1 MKLANVESK
10 LTSAQGE
17 NHSLKEELSQLQSES
32 KALSEK
38 EEELKSRVEELE
50 GELREAR
57 TTMETSQF
65 SNNAYSM
72 YCVIYSNVLF
82 HFILGVD
89 MAVREKQQENSEA
102 MEEMEKLLSVAR
114 REHGKAVVQL
124 QQLQRQLG
132 RDRDRAMEA
141 MKLNQ
146 TRLEQQLEA
155 CRKKLEASQVE
166 RNLLLVSREKLYITV
181 LHSFFTILNNIMSL
195 LVQTAVRHEGLGVAM
210 KQRTSP
216 RRRVLSDNSDR
227 EEENVADSVQ
237 SEGSQNC
244 NGHSQSREESHSP
257 TSMPSQTA
265 PPSTSQ
271 TEGMCIYVDLSL
283 WDKK

>member
-38 EEELKSRVEELE
+38 EEELKLRVEELE

-166 RNLLLVSREKLYITV
+166 RNLLLVSREKLHITV
-181 LHSFFTILNNIMSL
+181 LNYSDSFFTILNNIISL
-195 LVQTAVRHEGLGVAM
+195 LV
-210 KQRTSP
+210 
-216 RRRVLSDNSDR
+216 
-227 EEENVADSVQ
+227 
-237 SEGSQNC
+237 
-244 NGHSQSREESHSP
+244 
-257 TSMPSQTA
+257 
-265 PPSTSQ
+265 
-271 TEGMCIYVDLSL
+271 
-283 WDKK
+283 

>member
-1 MKLANVESK
+1 
-10 LTSAQGE
+10 
-17 NHSLKEELSQLQSES
+17 
-32 KALSEK
+32 
-38 EEELKSRVEELE
+38 
-50 GELREAR
+50 
-57 TTMETSQF
+57 
-65 SNNAYSM
+65 
-72 YCVIYSNVLF
+72 
-82 HFILGVD
+82 

-166 RNLLLVSREKLYITV
+166 RNLLLVSREKLHITV
-181 LHSFFTILNNIMSL
+181 LNYSDSFFTILNNIISL
-195 LVQTAVRHEGLGVAM
+195 LVQTAVRHEGLGVDV
-210 KQRTSP
+210 KQRASP
-216 RRRVLSDNSDR
+216 RRRVLSDR
-227 EEENVADSVQ
+227 EEEDVADSVQ

-283 WDKK
+283 WDKE

>member
-1 MKLANVESK
+1 M
-10 LTSAQGE
+10 TSAQGE

-195 LVQTAVRHEGLGVAM
+195 LVQTAVRHEGLGVAV

>member
-1 MKLANVESK
+1 M
-10 LTSAQGE
+10 QGE

-57 TTMETSQF
+57 TTMETSRF

-166 RNLLLVSREKLYITV
+166 RNLLLVSREKLHITV
-181 LHSFFTILNNIMSL
+181 LNYSDSFFTILNNIISL
-195 LVQTAVRHEGLGVAM
+195 LV
-210 KQRTSP
+210 
-216 RRRVLSDNSDR
+216 
-227 EEENVADSVQ
+227 
-237 SEGSQNC
+237 
-244 NGHSQSREESHSP
+244 
-257 TSMPSQTA
+257 
-265 PPSTSQ
+265 
-271 TEGMCIYVDLSL
+271 
-283 WDKK
+283 